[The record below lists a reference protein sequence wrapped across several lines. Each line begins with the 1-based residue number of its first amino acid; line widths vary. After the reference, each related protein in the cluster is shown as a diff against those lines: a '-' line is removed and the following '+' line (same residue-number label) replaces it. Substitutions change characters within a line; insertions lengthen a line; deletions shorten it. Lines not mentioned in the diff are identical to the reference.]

1 MKKQLIITALA
12 LVVSASAF
20 GQGYV
25 VFASTK
31 SAGVSY
37 NPGAGTNASTV
48 NGNGGISVGFIWAA
62 SGTPLVGTT
71 GLAVGQT
78 ATTPDWSKILTDPT
92 FHFAQNAGALVSVA
106 LNNSGLAQGGWTY
119 NGSVSF
125 PLTGSTPGSVIEIVA
140 VAWNSAFSSPAA
152 ASAGGSF
159 LGYSGLFNYTTGA
172 DSGAAVSTFALSG
185 MGAFGV
191 SPTTVPEPASFAL
204 AGLGAAAMLIFRRR
218 K

>member
-37 NPGAGTNASTV
+37 NPGAYTNGASTV
-48 NGNGGISVGFIWAA
+48 NGNGGISVGFLWAA

-78 ATTPDWSKILTDPT
+78 ATTPDWSKILTDPA
-92 FHFAQNAGALVSVA
+92 FHFAQNAGALVSTA

-140 VAWNSAFSSPAA
+140 VAWNSAFATPQA

-185 MGAFGV
+185 MTAFGV
-191 SPTTVPEPASFAL
+191 SPVPEPATFAL

>member
-37 NPGAGTNASTV
+37 NPGAAGGTNATAV

-62 SGTPLVGTT
+62 SGTPLVGTS

-78 ATTPDWSKILTDPT
+78 AITPDWSKILTDPT

-140 VAWNSAFSSPAA
+140 VAYSSAYTTPQAA
-152 ASAGGSF
+152 AAGGSF

-191 SPTTVPEPASFAL
+191 SPVPEPATFAL